1 MTLKFVPC
9 TLCRS
14 SRAHYR
20 FPSSIYLTPFFRREN
35 SLNLLATIRQR
46 QASWTRRVLGVFVVV
61 WLSLAL
67 QSCVMA
73 FGDLNQ
79 DGCLFCPPEHSGQ
92 LSSQTANEAEH
103 SDLGTSLCESNEI
116 QCTSV
121 DEVNYDGGVVRVK
134 VEDAPSDLP
143 DSIAPRSVAGSRE
156 ISLSAALPDSSDS
169 SFLPGDPLPLN
180 ILHCIYL
187 I

>member
-1 MTLKFVPC
+1 M
-9 TLCRS
+9 
-14 SRAHYR
+14 
-20 FPSSIYLTPFFRREN
+20 
-35 SLNLLATIRQR
+35 NLLATIRQR

-67 QSCVMA
+67 QSCVMV
-73 FGDLNQ
+73 FSDLNQ